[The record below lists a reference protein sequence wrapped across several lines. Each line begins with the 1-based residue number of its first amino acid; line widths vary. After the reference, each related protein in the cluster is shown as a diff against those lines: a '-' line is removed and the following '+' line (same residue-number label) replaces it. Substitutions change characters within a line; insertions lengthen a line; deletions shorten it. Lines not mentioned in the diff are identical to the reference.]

1 MAHSVPGVGAMDRYE
16 FETFDLTVCGRGESL
31 VITDRVAGEIRTVTG
46 AAALKLLDAIADE
59 GVKAAVGAYLAAA

>member
-1 MAHSVPGVGAMDRYE
+1 MDRYE

-46 AAALKLLDAIADE
+46 AAALELLDAIAAE
-59 GVKAAVGAYLAAA
+59 GVKAAVGAYLAAV